1 MQGLPA
7 DVMFTVAT
15 AVPSLLSSNRGGL
28 KVFAL
33 GRPCFQVGCEKFTAR
48 STPESSLS
56 QAGGARA
63 DMKLVGTGHF
73 ETGGFLCAPAGS
85 LHCHDPSLFRLSVK
99 STARRIGTQPSCS
112 FFTPFSPGQIHPP
125 SLRSSP
131 RARGAPHKARFGQRL
146 LNRAQDSKSR
156 YTPLQGARC
165 RYWKFYSST
174 PEASGT
180 MESQ

>member
-56 QAGGARA
+56 PAGGARA

-73 ETGGFLCAPAGS
+73 ETRGFFVCASGF
-85 LHCHDPSLFRLSVK
+85 PSLTRSKSLSSLCK
-99 STARRIGTQPSCS
+99 KHSTPDRDATFVLVFYSIFTRPNPSA
-112 FFTPFSPGQIHPP
+112 FTPVLAAGT
-125 SLRSSP
+125 RSTSQSEVWTVP
-131 RARGAPHKARFGQRL
+131 ASSR
-146 LNRAQDSKSR
+146 SKLKE
-156 YTPLQGARC
+156 PV
-165 RYWKFYSST
+165 
-174 PEASGT
+174 
-180 MESQ
+180 